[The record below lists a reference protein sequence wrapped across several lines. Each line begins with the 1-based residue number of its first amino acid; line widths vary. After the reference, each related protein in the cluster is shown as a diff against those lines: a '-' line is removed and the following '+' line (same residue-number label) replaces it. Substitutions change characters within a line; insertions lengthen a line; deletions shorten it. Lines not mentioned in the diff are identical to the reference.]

1 MKCEYRHCGRSA
13 PNFAP
18 FLAEPELLSH
28 CDDGHGNFE
37 CGICSCMNTSS
48 ASTPRTLRSHVF
60 NYNCSPRMD
69 YENISAIVNQL
80 PNAPKATLAQL
91 PKATS
96 TDLRSQ
102 TLAKNA

>member
-1 MKCEYRHCGRSA
+1 ME
-13 PNFAP
+13 
-18 FLAEPELLSH
+18 
-28 CDDGHGNFE
+28 
-37 CGICSCMNTSS
+37 
-48 ASTPRTLRSHVF
+48 
-60 NYNCSPRMD
+60 

-102 TLAKNA
+102 TLAKNAKIDFNPTPTDQQDIRFQLLLPPMT